1 MTFWKRRNVVLC
13 FIIFYRR
20 FLLSNAL
27 PNLCLFELAEYCQII
42 TSIQFWSLLFFLQ
55 SLITVGAIF
64 GSPLAGWAI
73 DKLGRKST
81 IMLCVVP
88 FVLGWLL
95 IGFAQNLA
103 MLYSGRVISG
113 LACGVISVTAPVSS
127 ILSQA
132 SACRWR
138 VKKHLR
144 KNRRGLR
151 KKCMILNKYIHCS
164 SKLTL
169 DSVHANGA
177 KRDNC

>member
-1 MTFWKRRNVVLC
+1 MFYNILSQIFIVKC
-13 FIIFYRR
+13 FTKS
-20 FLLSNAL
+20 LLIRISRVL
-27 PNLCLFELAEYCQII
+27 PNNYFDTILIFI
-42 TSIQFWSLLFFLQ
+42 FFSQ

-132 SACRWR
+132 SACR
-138 VKKHLR
+138 
-144 KNRRGLR
+144 
-151 KKCMILNKYIHCS
+151 
-164 SKLTL
+164 
-169 DSVHANGA
+169 
-177 KRDNC
+177 